1 MKEKKIHDEKIILN
15 FVNRIRWRF
24 DGVES
29 SYSIE
34 HLKSEINMIL
44 NDITK
49 KNENAELYLHRL
61 LSEINFTTIKEDKEA
76 RILTKNY

>member
-1 MKEKKIHDEKIILN
+1 
-15 FVNRIRWRF
+15 
-24 DGVES
+24 
-29 SYSIE
+29 
-34 HLKSEINMIL
+34 MIL

-76 RILTKNY
+76 RILTKELLDSIFEETDAIIHSHIDNSFIEEFNNLEK